1 MRNVSL
7 TAAFSIEECNRIAE
21 MAEELGISKSSL
33 IRASTMFVALLEPSL
48 IGKLSIL
55 LEPELAAQ
63 IIKDAVDHAG
73 STITD

>member
-7 TAAFSIEECNRIAE
+7 TAAFSIDECNRIAE
-21 MAEELGISKSSL
+21 MAEELGISKSTF
-33 IRASTMFVALLEPSL
+33 IRGATMFVTLLEPSL

-55 LEPELAAQ
+55 IEPELATQ

-73 STITD
+73 ATITD